1 MLNLDNFYKKDDN
14 YIEVIDY
21 TKKGISKKAIYH
33 DGDSKEKIYVLLKNF
48 QPYENAYFYN
58 GLAVI
63 RLGKIQNLKNWG
75 AFKNVIPTNSFCVV
89 DKKLDVIATEEEL
102 DSEGFAIKPSS
113 VLKLVKKYGI
123 GALQILKPE
132 MLLIKDF
139 ETTLYDY
146 FEFYLQNKEKTT
158 DFKLKK
164 DLKNEKIKFYDI
176 IFDLKKQLI
185 KEDEFSPNL

>member
-33 DGDSKEKIYVLLKNF
+33 DGDSKEKIYVLFKNF

-58 GLAVI
+58 GLAVV

-75 AFKNVIPTNSFCVV
+75 AFKDVIPTNSFCVV

-139 ETTLYDY
+139 EIILNEY
-146 FEFYLQNKEKTT
+146 FDIYCQNKINKSKSEIEKEKKS
-158 DFKLKK
+158 FNKL
-164 DLKNEKIKFYDI
+164 LKE
-176 IFDLKKQLI
+176 I
-185 KEDEFSPNL
+185 KEQLTESENNI